1 MTEVYFLSLSGQGS
15 LDITPCYS
23 DHYTRLELHFFK
35 MFGYFLFYGS
45 SLLLHPSRIWILLR
59 DIMTGQ
65 GTTRLSIGLLN
76 VFRRA
81 INRGKIPGLDRPF
94 KGTDQEKFVS
104 AT

>member
-1 MTEVYFLSLSGQGS
+1 MDF
-15 LDITPCYS
+15 I
-23 DHYTRLELHFFK
+23 
-35 MFGYFLFYGS
+35 
-45 SLLLHPSRIWILLR
+45 R